1 MQSCSQQPWSTLS
14 LLAPEREE
22 KKSRG
27 DNFCFN
33 FDIFCSFQNLL
44 FRINFLPGRERD
56 VWTREGMSRESL
68 PRNGLPSSRVAEGL
82 PSREGGYNMGGGR
95 WVGGATEGSPSMARL
110 AAEGSPSLARR
121 APNTPPIL
129 QHHQA
134 TPEHPHFIPP
144 PVRQTSF
151 VFSYFHISSES

>member
-1 MQSCSQQPWSTLS
+1 MFQLC
-14 LLAPEREE
+14 
-22 KKSRG
+22 
-27 DNFCFN
+27 C
-33 FDIFCSFQNLL
+33 FCSFQNLF

-56 VWTREGMSRESL
+56 VWTRESL

-82 PSREGGYNMGGGR
+82 PSREGGYNMGGGGR
-95 WVGGATEGSPSMARL
+95 WGGGATDGSPGLARL